1 VNGDGF
7 VTVIVAVALANRLLL
22 APPPA
27 ALPALRA
34 VALHAVA
41 LHGVISALVAT
52 LAIIATAA
60 VNAALE
66 PLALLHPHEF
76 LAIPVSA
83 VLTVLAA
90 RLLPRWRG
98 ALRDTDWRL
107 VGANAVALVVVGT
120 ANTPLDATALLLRAF
135 ATASMFALALVV
147 LCALEQR
154 TASTALPHAFRGVPI
169 ALLNAGLLALAG
181 QGLAGLLPA

>member
-1 VNGDGF
+1 MNGDGF
-7 VTVIVAVALANRLLL
+7 VASLVAVALANRLLL

-27 ALPALRA
+27 ALPGLRA
-34 VALHAVA
+34 VALHSV
-41 LHGVISALVAT
+41 VSALVAT
-52 LAIIATAA
+52 LAIIATAV
-60 VNAALE
+60 VNASLE

-83 VLTVLAA
+83 LLTVLAA
-90 RLLPRWRG
+90 WLLPRWRV

-107 VGANAVALVVVGT
+107 VGSNAVALVVIGT
-120 ANTPLDATALLLRAF
+120 ANAPLYATAFVLRAF

-147 LCALEQR
+147 LCGLEQR
-154 TASTALPHAFRGVPI
+154 VTSAALPRAFRGVPI

-181 QGLAGLLPA
+181 QGLAGLLPG